1 MLVFRNQSEE
11 IIDKILNKM
20 NFLRMILNCIFP
32 RVSDSDWEDSIPDP
46 VDAREIFDLI
56 RNINDPEHPLS
67 LEQLDVVKIDDV
79 DVNDNGNRVKGWKIS
94 KCFFLKVASP
104 QN

>member
-1 MLVFRNQSEE
+1 MF
-11 IIDKILNKM
+11 
-20 NFLRMILNCIFP
+20 FP
-32 RVSDSDWEDSIPDP
+32 SVTDSDWEDSIPDP

-94 KCFFLKVASP
+94 KCFFSKLLLTSMNAKFSIKFTRK
-104 QN
+104 

>member
-1 MLVFRNQSEE
+1 MF
-11 IIDKILNKM
+11 
-20 NFLRMILNCIFP
+20 FP
-32 RVSDSDWEDSIPDP
+32 SVTDSDWEDSIPDP

-94 KCFFLKVASP
+94 KRNS
-104 QN
+104 

>member
-1 MLVFRNQSEE
+1 MFSPSVT
-11 IIDKILNKM
+11 
-20 NFLRMILNCIFP
+20 
-32 RVSDSDWEDSIPDP
+32 DSDWEDSIPDP

-94 KCFFLKVASP
+94 KKKFTKLYLSKERNFEIEYIMQFKNSGTKMM
-104 QN
+104 

>member
-1 MLVFRNQSEE
+1 MKIYVF
-11 IIDKILNKM
+11 
-20 NFLRMILNCIFP
+20 FP
-32 RVSDSDWEDSIPDP
+32 SVTDSDWEDSIPDP

-94 KCFFLKVASP
+94 KRHS
-104 QN
+104 

>member
-1 MLVFRNQSEE
+1 M
-11 IIDKILNKM
+11 
-20 NFLRMILNCIFP
+20 
-32 RVSDSDWEDSIPDP
+32 
-46 VDAREIFDLI
+46 DAREIFDLI

-94 KCFFLKVASP
+94 KYEIHKVTSP
-104 QN
+104 QNIKAAFGDLCPKSI

>member
-1 MLVFRNQSEE
+1 M
-11 IIDKILNKM
+11 
-20 NFLRMILNCIFP
+20 
-32 RVSDSDWEDSIPDP
+32 
-46 VDAREIFDLI
+46 DAREIFDLI

-94 KCFFLKVASP
+94 KKKFSKLLLPKMNAKLSTKLHCQIVVYGRMRDFGRDFEDNFSSITLTYSSAGLL
-104 QN
+104 

>member
-1 MLVFRNQSEE
+1 M
-11 IIDKILNKM
+11 
-20 NFLRMILNCIFP
+20 
-32 RVSDSDWEDSIPDP
+32 
-46 VDAREIFDLI
+46 DAREIFDLI

-94 KCFFLKVASP
+94 KYEIHKVTSP
-104 QN
+104 KT

>member
-1 MLVFRNQSEE
+1 M
-11 IIDKILNKM
+11 
-20 NFLRMILNCIFP
+20 
-32 RVSDSDWEDSIPDP
+32 
-46 VDAREIFDLI
+46 DAREIFDLI

-94 KCFFLKVASP
+94 KCFFSVTFPKMNAKFP
-104 QN
+104 IKFTMN

>member
-1 MLVFRNQSEE
+1 
-11 IIDKILNKM
+11 
-20 NFLRMILNCIFP
+20 
-32 RVSDSDWEDSIPDP
+32 

-79 DVNDNGNRVKGWKIS
+79 DVNDNGNLVKGWKIS
-94 KCFFLKVASP
+94 KRNSQSYFS
-104 QN
+104 QNRKAVLGDLCPKSILDKSQFYVPTGKTSEKIMSLLLCQF

>member
-1 MLVFRNQSEE
+1 MF
-11 IIDKILNKM
+11 
-20 NFLRMILNCIFP
+20 FP
-32 RVSDSDWEDSIPDP
+32 SVTDSDWEDSIPDP

-79 DVNDNGNRVKGWKIS
+79 DVNDNGNRVKG
-94 KCFFLKVASP
+94 
-104 QN
+104 

>member
-1 MLVFRNQSEE
+1 MFFHTSVT
-11 IIDKILNKM
+11 
-20 NFLRMILNCIFP
+20 
-32 RVSDSDWEDSIPDP
+32 DSDWEDSIPDP

-79 DVNDNGNRVKGWKIS
+79 DVNDNGNRVKG
-94 KCFFLKVASP
+94 
-104 QN
+104 

>member
-1 MLVFRNQSEE
+1 
-11 IIDKILNKM
+11 
-20 NFLRMILNCIFP
+20 MILNCIFP

-79 DVNDNGNRVKGWKIS
+79 DVNDNGNRVKGWKNS
-94 KCFFLKVASP
+94 KKKFTKLLLPKQKRRLLLGIFFQKVFETNLNFTY
-104 QN
+104 Q

>member
-1 MLVFRNQSEE
+1 M
-11 IIDKILNKM
+11 
-20 NFLRMILNCIFP
+20 
-32 RVSDSDWEDSIPDP
+32 
-46 VDAREIFDLI
+46 DAREIFDLI

-94 KCFFLKVASP
+94 KCFFSELLLPKMNAKFSIKFTM
-104 QN
+104 N

>member
-1 MLVFRNQSEE
+1 M
-11 IIDKILNKM
+11 
-20 NFLRMILNCIFP
+20 
-32 RVSDSDWEDSIPDP
+32 
-46 VDAREIFDLI
+46 DAREIFDLI

-94 KCFFLKVASP
+94 KCEIHKVNSP
-104 QN
+104 KT

>member
-1 MLVFRNQSEE
+1 M
-11 IIDKILNKM
+11 
-20 NFLRMILNCIFP
+20 
-32 RVSDSDWEDSIPDP
+32 
-46 VDAREIFDLI
+46 DAREIFDLI

-94 KCFFLKVASP
+94 RRKFTKLLL
-104 QN
+104 QNRKAAFGELCPKSI